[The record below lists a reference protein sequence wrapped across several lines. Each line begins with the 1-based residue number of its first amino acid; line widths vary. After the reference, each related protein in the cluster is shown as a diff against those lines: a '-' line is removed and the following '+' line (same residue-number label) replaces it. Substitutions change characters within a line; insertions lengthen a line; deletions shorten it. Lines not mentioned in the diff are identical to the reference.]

1 MSGIPL
7 RPDEAERKQE
17 VESEMQR
24 RGRVKLAR
32 KCSPLNLHEEQFE

>member
-24 RGRVKLAR
+24 RGRENWPGNVV
-32 KCSPLNLHEEQFE
+32 H